1 MRRISTFVVVM
12 RRIRYIHELG
22 QWPDFT
28 WDQTVVNDLL
38 AQTRYL
44 QGKVLGR
51 MESLGFNLQA
61 DASLLALTHEI
72 VKSSEIEGEMLPQD
86 QVRSSLARKLGLD
99 VAGLVASN
107 RNIDGI
113 VELMLDATQNFKQ
126 PLTAER
132 LFHWHRN
139 LFPDGFSGAYR
150 INTGNWRTDETGPM
164 QVVSGPMG
172 KERIH
177 FEAPAANRLATEME
191 KFLLWFNSDSSMD
204 LLLKSAVAHF
214 WFITI
219 HPFDDGNGRIARA
232 LSDMLLARSDNST
245 KRFYSL
251 SAQIRKERNEYYNH
265 LEKSQNGDLNIT
277 QWISWYLTCLS
288 HSLESTTQEF
298 NNVLAK
304 ATFWEKNKT
313 TALNA
318 RQKIMLNKLLDGFE
332 GKLNTSKWAKITKTS
347 QDTAMRDIHALMVLG
362 ILEKENAGGRSTHY
376 TLRLTTT

>member
-1 MRRISTFVVVM
+1 M
-12 RRIRYIHELG
+12 RRIRYIHELA

-28 WDQTVVNDLL
+28 WDQTLVNELL

-51 MESLGFNLQA
+51 MESLGFQLQA
-61 DASLLALTHEI
+61 DASLVTLTHEI
-72 VKSSEIEGEMLPQD
+72 VKSSEIEGELLPQE
-86 QVRSSLARKLGLD
+86 QVRSSLARKLGLE

-113 VELMLDATQNFKQ
+113 VELMLDATQNFNQ

-164 QVVSGPMG
+164 QVVSGAMG

-177 FEAPAANRLATEME
+177 FEAPAANRLAAEME
-191 KFLLWFNSDSSMD
+191 KFLMWFNSDLSMD

-214 WFITI
+214 WFVTI

-232 LSDMLLARSDNST
+232 LSEMLLARSDNST

-265 LEKSQNGDLNIT
+265 LEKSQGGDLNIT
-277 QWISWYLTCLS
+277 KWMVWYLTCLS
-288 HSLESTTQEF
+288 HSLESTTQDL
-298 NNVLAK
+298 NSVLGR
-304 ATFWEKNKT
+304 ATFWEKHKT
-313 TALNA
+313 TDLNA
-318 RQKIMLNKLLDGFE
+318 RQKLMLNKLLDGFE
-332 GKLNTSKWAKITKTS
+332 GKLNTSKWAKMTKTS
-347 QDTAMRDIHALMVLG
+347 QDTALRDIQALIELK
-362 ILEKENAGGRSTHY
+362 ILEKENSGGRSTY
-376 TLRLTTT
+376 YILRLTTT

>member
-1 MRRISTFVVVM
+1 M